1 VQRVKIYYYF
11 IIFRLAREKERERE
25 REREREK
32 ERYTVGMKNALVFR
46 IPRNCGNAV
55 LPVSRWSFL
64 ANRIAVSLVAAEA
77 KRELNNIRT

>member
-1 VQRVKIYYYF
+1 
-11 IIFRLAREKERERE
+11 
-25 REREREK
+25 
-32 ERYTVGMKNALVFR
+32 VGMKNALVFR